1 MDISGIEK
9 KVNKTQ
15 IPNSASS
22 SVSAPFKED
31 DFLFEEDK
39 IQNDDV
45 DIVQINNTGGVQAPG
60 TSTSAAQ
67 TGKISEAEAIKQG
80 YTCIKSGEELME
92 FITRNPAGKFMLMC
106 DIDFSTFDFQTMGQS
121 LSSAF

>member
-67 TGKISEAEAIKQG
+67 TGKISEAEA
-80 YTCIKSGEELME
+80 
-92 FITRNPAGKFMLMC
+92 GKFMLMC